1 LEFLMTVR
9 HRPILVSNSTGIET
23 QASPEAGDHDV
34 EATSADVP
42 QARRR
47 FFKAALRAPALA
59 VAATVAPRAVA
70 APVAV
75 TPEAAPPRQS
85 NYHETPHIRTYYD
98 LAAY

>member
-1 LEFLMTVR
+1 MTVR
-9 HRPILVSNSTGIET
+9 HRPILVSNSTGRET

-75 TPEAAPPRQS
+75 TPPRQS